1 MTTSRNFSASYFD
14 GRSAR
19 KFAAD
24 ITVSRQGLLVSISGS
39 EARLWPYG
47 SLRLA
52 QGDQNQPLHLEHLV
66 AGGDENCPEI
76 LVVDHPDFPLVLQ
89 EADPSVLKLPPRS
102 AIGRITRLLTLSCF
116 SLLLLV
122 LCFKYAGPVLVDG
135 MVKIFPYSWEK
146 KLGEK
151 IMIELQPRNYHPPAP
166 EALQALESIIRQL
179 LTGTTNPAGYA
190 FRVHLFPQKIVNA
203 LALPGGNIIVFQGLL
218 DIAETPEELAGVLA
232 HEMQHILLRHA
243 TRNLVREAAVKLFF
257 FLMAGELSNKAL
269 QVAESLVF
277 LRYSREMEAEADR
290 EGMRTVIAGGIDPGG
305 MVRIFEK
312 LAAHEGKSA
321 RDFDEKKPEGAS
333 SSESPPWLKYLST
346 HPAGKDR
353 VDELQGLAQK
363 RDKSHPTQ
371 PLLPGMDWSRLRN
384 IGGEKSFEPRMN
396 ADQR

>member
-1 MTTSRNFSASYFD
+1 MITSRNFSASYFD
-14 GRSAR
+14 GKSAR
-19 KFAAD
+19 KFTAD
-24 ITVSRQGLLVSISGS
+24 VAVSQQGLLVSISGA

-52 QGDQNQPLHLEHLV
+52 QGDQNPPLHLEHLV
-66 AGGDENCPEI
+66 AGGDETCPEI

-102 AIGRITRLLTLSCF
+102 AIGRITRLLTLSCL

-122 LCFKYAGPVLVDG
+122 LGFKYAGPVLVDG

-146 KLGEK
+146 KLGDK
-151 IMIELQPRNYHPPAP
+151 ILIELQPKNYHPPSQ
-166 EALQALESIIRQL
+166 EKLQALESIINQL
-179 LTGTTNPAGYA
+179 QTGTTNPAGYA
-190 FRVHLFPQKIVNA
+190 IRVHVFPHMIVNA

-218 DIAETPEELAGVLA
+218 NIAETPEELAGVLA

-243 TRNLVREAAVKLFF
+243 TRNLAREMAVKLFF

-269 QVAESLVF
+269 QVAESLVS

-290 EGMRTVIAGGIDPGG
+290 EGMKTVIAGGIDPAG
-305 MVRIFEK
+305 MVQIFEK

-321 RDFDEKKPEGAS
+321 LDFDDKKPEVAN
-333 SSESPPWLKYLST
+333 SSESPSWMKYLST

-353 VDELQGLAQK
+353 VNELQGLASK
-363 RDKSHPTQ
+363 RDKSSPIK
-371 PLLPGMDWSRLRN
+371 PLLPGMDWTGMHSWK
-384 IGGEKSFEPRMN
+384 ISAK
-396 ADQR
+396 